1 MKSAVLIAFTV
12 LVIFIIGCK
21 KDNSEPKSDIEGKWE
36 LVRVQGGRAA
46 EIYYPAGNGNIL
58 KFTNSK
64 YEAFE
69 NGRPAKSGSFAV
81 INDPFAERE
90 LCLVLPDNTY
100 RQRIIYNNDDN
111 SSKVFY
117 QIKNDTLSLLS
128 GCFASDAGL
137 NKEYV
142 KR

>member
-1 MKSAVLIAFTV
+1 MKSAVLIAFAA

-21 KDNSEPKSDIEGKWE
+21 KDNSETRSEIEGIWE

-46 EIYYPAGNGNIL
+46 EIYYPRGNGNIL

-69 NGRPAKSGSFAV
+69 NGQLAKSGDFTIVS
-81 INDPFAERE
+81 DPSAEKE
-90 LCLVLPDNTY
+90 LCLVIRDNKY
-100 RQRIIYNNDDN
+100 RQRIVYNNDYN

-117 QIKNDTLSLLS
+117 HIQNDTLSFLS

-137 NKEYV
+137 SKEYI